1 MQEQKHKKILKF
13 EKQNKIKFNV
23 NCLFE
28 LSYKQLKAIY
38 NYFELKNHH
47 YKEYNEIENL
57 IRINWL
63 TLSKTQKEKELP
75 TWIMNIKNIY
85 ELINK
90 NFFFKPKFT
99 FYFEYILPS
108 TKRIDILVKNKNKE
122 LIIECSHNYTD
133 ELLNQKE
140 NQAKIYQ
147 DEYQQLTNLKIN
159 KVVYINDNIK
169 ENETIKNTIKALK
182 ELN

>member
-1 MQEQKHKKILKF
+1 
-13 EKQNKIKFNV
+13 
-23 NCLFE
+23 
-28 LSYKQLKAIY
+28 
-38 NYFELKNHH
+38 
-47 YKEYNEIENL
+47 
-57 IRINWL
+57 
-63 TLSKTQKEKELP
+63 
-75 TWIMNIKNIY
+75 MNIKNIY

-133 ELLNQKE
+133 KLLNQKE